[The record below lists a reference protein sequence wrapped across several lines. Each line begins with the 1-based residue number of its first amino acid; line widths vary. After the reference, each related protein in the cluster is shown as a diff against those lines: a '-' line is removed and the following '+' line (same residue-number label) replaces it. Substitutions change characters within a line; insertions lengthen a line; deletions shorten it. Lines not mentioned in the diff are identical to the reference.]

1 MIPQDKYLKAL
12 NRESRSQYG
21 AAQHLLRRTVF
32 VWILGLSSVI
42 SGAVNWQTGSVT
54 LTSQVSAA
62 SIFPESSELRISSIV
77 ATPRKL
83 IRRPAI
89 VPIPLPGPTL
99 TTPSVTISPPHT
111 LIQRPSIS
119 MSPSTLP
126 PATPPPTSV
135 NLPTNLIRRPSVG
148 PTSVTALASS
158 ATVPSVHPPQTARHS
173 LNGFTASIVPS
184 AEATASAN
192 AKSKNVAR
200 AAMATGSVTAPIFGP
215 SSQSTLPSASANLT
229 PLASVGKIS
238 TMPQSGSS
246 SKSGNVRKLTQRP
259 EMDAILAPPATSDS
273 PPSRSPS
280 PPSRQPPPSSPPSI
294 PSGSG
299 TATLRWNLSPGPN
312 LAGYRVHFGTASG
325 AYGWSID
332 VGNVST
338 YQVTGLARGFTYF
351 FALTAYN
358 RGGHESGFSNE
369 ASKSIY

>member
-1 MIPQDKYLKAL
+1 
-12 NRESRSQYG
+12 
-21 AAQHLLRRTVF
+21 LLRRTVF
-32 VWILGLSSVI
+32 VWILGLSWVI

-62 SIFPESSELRISSIV
+62 SIFPESSELPISSIV

-89 VPIPLPGPTL
+89 VPIPLTDHTP
-99 TTPSVTISPPHT
+99 TTPSVTINSPHT

-119 MSPSTLP
+119 TSPSTLP

-135 NLPTNLIRRPSVG
+135 NLHSKLIRRPSVG
-148 PTSVTALASS
+148 PTSVTALAST
-158 ATVPSVHPPQTARHS
+158 ATVPSVHTPQTVS
-173 LNGFTASIVPS
+173 PTVNGVISSIGPS
-184 AEATASAN
+184 GELTASAGT
-192 AKSKNVAR
+192 KSRIAPQATT
-200 AAMATGSVTAPIFGP
+200 AAGSVTAPIFGP

-246 SKSGNVRKLTQRP
+246 SASGNARKLTQRP
-259 EMDAILAPPATSDS
+259 EVDAILTPPATSDS
-273 PPSRSPS
+273 PP
-280 PPSRQPPPSSPPSI
+280 PPPPPG
-294 PSGSG
+294 PPPGSG
-299 TATLRWNLSPGPN
+299 TATLSWSPSPGPN

-325 AYGWSID
+325 VYGWSID

-351 FALTAYN
+351 FTLTAYN
-358 RGGHESGFSNE
+358 TGGHESGFSNE